1 MNTDQPIE
9 IPLNKT
15 KLIMMLVASI
25 VFVAIG
31 FWFVFSPPVINN
43 SFWGNPTRL
52 MIIGY
57 ASILFFGI
65 CTIALAK
72 KLPDTKPGLIIDNK
86 YLFDNSSALSV
97 GEIPWE
103 DIEHISVMEVQKQ
116 KMLMVEVRNPEEYID
131 RQPNFLKRKAM
142 TMNYRMYGTPIS
154 ITTNGLKIPFP
165 ELLDLLN
172 KKYQEFRAGDIKNV

>member
-1 MNTDQPIE
+1 MNTDQRIE
-9 IPLNKT
+9 IPLSKT
-15 KLIMMLVASI
+15 KLIMMLVGSI

-43 SFWGNPTRL
+43 VFWGDPTKL
-52 MIIGY
+52 MIIGF

-65 CTIALAK
+65 VAIALAK
-72 KLPDTKPGLIIDNK
+72 KLPDTKPGLILDK
-86 YLFDNSSALSV
+86 EYLFDNSGALSV
-97 GEIPWE
+97 GEIPWK

-116 KMLMVEVRNPEEYID
+116 KLLMVEVKNPEEYIE

-154 ITTNGLKIPFP
+154 ITTNGLKIPFQ
-165 ELLDLLN
+165 ELIDLLN
-172 KKYQEFRAGDIKNV
+172 KKYQDYRELDVHKN